1 VLKLFLNEQRVCI
14 PTSLFVC
21 KPAIKDV
28 QMPHHTP
35 LTRRSALMGLSTL
48 PLFSNS
54 SLAQATRTQPAKK
67 LHYGVA
73 AMKENFVD
81 DARYRDALIK
91 HCDIIVPMNDLK
103 WEALRPTRE
112 KFSFEDADR
121 IINFAKSN
129 GKDVRGHTLCWYNA
143 LPGWIK
149 NLTTRA
155 EAERELRFHIET
167 VVGRYRGQIP
177 SWDVVNEAI
186 AHDPAKQG
194 IWRDTF
200 WHKLLG
206 PDHIDIAFSAAAAA
220 DPKAQLV
227 YNDYDLENTGERQSL
242 RRKHTL
248 DLVRRLKDKKIPIHA
263 VGFQAH
269 LYAEQEIDAD
279 GIAKFANDLKAI
291 DVSVVV
297 TELDVIDWRLPA
309 SIPERDA
316 AAAKHV
322 NTFLSAITA
331 AAPLETLITWG
342 ITDRYSWI
350 PEHFKR
356 QDRLP
361 NRPLPL
367 DENYQSKPMMDVIQ
381 KFRTAR

>member
-1 VLKLFLNEQRVCI
+1 MNSAFASPPRFSYAKPQVEGNEMSDI
-14 PTSLFVC
+14 ISP
-21 KPAIKDV
+21 
-28 QMPHHTP
+28 
-35 LTRRSALMGLSTL
+35 TRRTVLSGLSLL
-48 PLFSNS
+48 PVLATGTH
-54 SLAQATRTQPAKK
+54 SLAQPASKMPSK
-67 LHYGVA
+67 RMRYGVA

-81 DARYRDALIK
+81 DSRYRDALIK
-91 HCDIIVPMNDLK
+91 YCDIIVPMNDLK

-112 KFSFEDADR
+112 QFSFEDADR
-121 IINFAKSN
+121 TIRFAKAN
-129 GKDVRGHTLCWYNA
+129 GKDVRGHALCWYNA
-143 LPGWIK
+143 LPGWTK
-149 NLTTRA
+149 NITNRA
-155 EAERELRFHIET
+155 EAERELRHHIET
-167 VVGRYRGQIP
+167 VVNRYRGQIP

-194 IWRDTF
+194 IWRNTF

-206 PDHIDIAFSAAAAA
+206 QDHIDIAFSAAAAA
-220 DPKAQLV
+220 DSKAQLV
-227 YNDYDLENTGERQSL
+227 YNDYDLENTGERQTL

-248 DLVRRLKDKKIPIHA
+248 DLVRRLKDKRIPIHA

-269 LYAEQEIDAD
+269 LYAEQEIDSD
-279 GIAKFANDLKAI
+279 GIAKFVRDLKAL
-291 DVSVVV
+291 DVSAIV

-309 SIPERDA
+309 SFQERDA

-322 NTFLSAITA
+322 DKFLSAITA

-356 QDRLP
+356 QDGLQ

-367 DENYQSKPMMDVIQ
+367 DENYQNKPMMDVIQ
-381 KFRTAR
+381 KFRTAG